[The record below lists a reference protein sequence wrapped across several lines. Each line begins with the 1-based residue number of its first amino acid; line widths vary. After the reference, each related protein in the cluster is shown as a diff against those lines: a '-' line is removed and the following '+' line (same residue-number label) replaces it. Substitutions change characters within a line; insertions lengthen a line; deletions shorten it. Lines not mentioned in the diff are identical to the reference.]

1 MHKLVSLVVLILLMV
16 SAVPFLSVNASPT
29 TQFAGCVDELGEEF
43 GAHYIARSLNGFTF
57 TLTAVGVGE
66 FDPEIT
72 VKDAEGK
79 ILACNGD
86 SDEASA
92 YGVKL
97 PSVEATPNE
106 RSAQV
111 RVTVPGDQ
119 GRFDYE
125 IFVTSAD
132 GKSGEFVLFYQGAEV
147 FGSDNRDAFSVFTNQ
162 GMADAEVPLVFYGVN
177 LQRPEIAIDPEITF
191 SYGEDLVQTC
201 SKSSADSLCQG
212 EHEDLTGF
220 TVTTDKAADVELNGD
235 DVMLAYTAGGDPSEF
250 TLEVGSYQAASFGP
264 YTLIIHSGVGYP
276 EETSAG

>member
-1 MHKLVSLVVLILLMV
+1 MRKVVSLAVFILLVV
-16 SAVPFLSVNASPT
+16 SAVPYIAVNASPAN
-29 TQFAGCVDELGEEF
+29 QFAGCADELGEQF
-43 GAHYIARSLNGFTF
+43 GARFIAQSLNGFTF
-57 TLTAVGVGE
+57 TLTAVGVGD
-66 FDPEIT
+66 FDPELT

-79 ILACNGD
+79 ILACNAD
-86 SDEASA
+86 SDEAAA

-97 PSVEATPNE
+97 PTVEAAPNE

-132 GKSGEFVLFYQGAEV
+132 DKPGEFVLFYQGAEV

-162 GMADAEVPLVFYGVN
+162 GMADAEVPLAFYAVN
-177 LQRPEIAIDPEITF
+177 LLRPEIAIDPEITF
-191 SYGEDLVQTC
+191 IYEDQQWTC
-201 SKSSADSLCQG
+201 SKSSADSLCEA

-235 DVMLAYTAGGDPSEF
+235 DVMLSYVAGGNPSEF
-250 TLEVGSYQAASFGP
+250 TLEVGSYQAASYGP

-276 EETSAG
+276 EPTSAG